1 MTVALMVAVAAGVAA
16 WVLAPLCAIVRD
28 TAADPRR
35 NRPATGLDPLGAP
48 AGHALTAPD
57 RDAGDRRARPG
68 AQGGEA

>member
-16 WVLAPLCAIVRD
+16 WVLAPLCAFVRD

-35 NRPATGLDPLGAP
+35 NRPANRPDQLGAP
-48 AGHALTAPD
+48 AGDALTAPD

-68 AQGGEA
+68 ASGGAA